1 MHLHSKSWN
10 IHERRENLHICMGKS
25 SKCAHW
31 KYKISGCR
39 NLKNWLHW
47 QIGQETKGWNA
58 RYRDNEYF
66 IVENW
71 NQILRVSSLNSNS
84 YFCVWRF
91 FGRFSR
97 GGGRCCRGRAAFVG
111 PILFENDNAHDVA
124 DIYIYL
130 FMYIFCERGG
140 VRVRV
145 SLGYWYLFTQSVF
158 NKQQIRGVA
167 VVASLSFNFSSDG
180 RSQTDFHSS
189 RHRSRI
195 KI

>member
-1 MHLHSKSWN
+1 MRLLWLSNCICIQNHETYTSGAKTCTFASKN
-10 IHERRENLHICMGKS
+10 AGKS

-124 DIYIYL
+124 DIYIFIYV
-130 FMYIFCERGG
+130 YILWERGCTCAC
-140 VRVRV
+140 V
-145 SLGYWYLFTQSVF
+145 SRLLVF
-158 NKQQIRGVA
+158 IYAKC
-167 VVASLSFNFSSDG
+167 F
-180 RSQTDFHSS
+180 
-189 RHRSRI
+189 
-195 KI
+195 